1 MVKLYHIGDCVKARP
16 LTELLTDLLIRKNT
30 VNTVLVCGADDV
42 CCTRGAIASMSGK
55 TSLAD
60 LPRLVSTVLCALGN
74 DSAPK
79 HVASG
84 G

>member
-1 MVKLYHIGDCVKARP
+1 
-16 LTELLTDLLIRKNT
+16 LLTDLLIRKNT

-60 LPRLVSTVLCALGN
+60 LPRLVKHCAMCVGQ
-74 DSAPK
+74 
-79 HVASG
+79 
-84 G
+84 